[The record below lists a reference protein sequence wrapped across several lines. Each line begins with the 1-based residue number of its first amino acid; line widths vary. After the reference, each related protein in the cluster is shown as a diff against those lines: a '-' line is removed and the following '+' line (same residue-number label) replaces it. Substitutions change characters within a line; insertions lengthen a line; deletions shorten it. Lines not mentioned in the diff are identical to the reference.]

1 MPDDLSKAF
10 EQRVLEIVRPMLD
23 DAVER
28 VTRALLGVGRVPV
41 QAARR
46 GRRAA
51 GATAAKSGN
60 QACNVAGCVRP
71 VRSKGYCAAHYQA
84 ARKYGWPM
92 PAPKGFKAPVRRRG
106 RPPKNKGEKA
116 A

>member
-1 MPDDLSKAF
+1 MADDLTKAF
-10 EQRVLEIVRPMLD
+10 EQRVRQIVEPMLE
-23 DAVER
+23 DAVAR
-28 VTRALLGVGRVPV
+28 VTRALLGVGGAIQV
-41 QAARR
+41 ARR
-46 GRRAA
+46 GRRGGASAAAA
-51 GATAAKSGN
+51 GK
-60 QACNVAGCVRP
+60 QACNVSGCSRP

-92 PAPKGFKAPVRRRG
+92 PAPRGFKAPVRRRG